1 MLTQAQSFLD
11 NAVLRPVVLQII
23 DQARLMLEQYTV
35 LELTDDYM
43 FEDQDEFLALYTVRD
58 LELSAV
64 EGER

>member
-1 MLTQAQSFLD
+1 
-11 NAVLRPVVLQII
+11 
-23 DQARLMLEQYTV
+23 MLEQYTV